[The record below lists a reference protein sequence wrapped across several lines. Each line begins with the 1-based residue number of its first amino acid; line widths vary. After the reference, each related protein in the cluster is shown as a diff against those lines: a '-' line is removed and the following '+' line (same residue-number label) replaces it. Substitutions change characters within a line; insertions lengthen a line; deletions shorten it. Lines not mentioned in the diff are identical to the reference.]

1 MLQTLRQYGRERLVE
16 RGDADDA
23 FARMAAHLA
32 AICARGR
39 EAWRGTRQREWFLT
53 VDAEHDNIG
62 AAFEWALGVGDKEL
76 AVAMAADL
84 AYDRWIAGGVA
95 EGLRW
100 LDEAFALPGDLEPF
114 TEGWARFWR
123 AFLAFVGGNRDRN
136 DEQFDDAL
144 ALLRAHADPVVA
156 GYALSFYS
164 QLVDATGRRQ
174 KAIDLNHQMLDEL
187 AATTDPWARPATEW
201 ASAALAIQEH
211 NDFDAFRGGPTRGDG
226 GLPVDR

>member
-1 MLQTLRQYGRERLVE
+1 
-16 RGDADDA
+16 
-23 FARMAAHLA
+23 MAAHLA

-39 EAWRGTRQREWFLT
+39 EAWRGIHQREWFLT
-53 VDAEHDNIG
+53 VDAEHDNIRVG
-62 AAFEWALGVGDKEL
+62 FEWALGVGDKEL
-76 AVAMAADL
+76 AVGMAADL
-84 AYDRWIAGGVA
+84 GYDRWIAGGVA

-156 GYALSFYS
+156 AYALSFYS
-164 QLVDATGRRQ
+164 QLVDANR
-174 KAIDLNHQMLDEL
+174 
-187 AATTDPWARPATEW
+187 
-201 ASAALAIQEH
+201 ASAEGHRSQPR
-211 NDFDAFRGGPTRGDG
+211 DAR
-226 GLPVDR
+226 